1 MAKPLIAIVGRPNV
15 GKSTLFNRL
24 SGHGKAIIKDV
35 HGVTRDRN
43 YSDITWDD
51 SEFTII
57 DTGGFFPDTEDSI
70 FSSIKKQALYA
81 IEEADLILHLL
92 DGKEGLNPL
101 DIELAR
107 EIRKAGGTTLWLVN
121 KIDSLDK
128 ESRLADF
135 YEIGADELIP
145 VSAES
150 GYGIDDMME
159 KVISLMPEP
168 AQAEPVDYPRI
179 AIVGRPNVG
188 KSTIVNTLLGK
199 ERMIVSPVAGTTRDS
214 IDSVCTYYRK
224 KYLLVDT
231 AGIRRKPKVDESLE
245 EMSVLKSIKSIER
258 ADIVVA
264 VMDATQGIVDQ
275 DQRIIGIADKKGK
288 GLILLFNKWDLVE
301 DQEKEFKKLTKT
313 IASKLWFVPY
323 APVLTTSAIIRKRI
337 FKVFPIINEILP
349 GMNRRVPTAQLNRF
363 KEEIERSL
371 PTYKGKKV
379 KLYYITQVGTRPPA
393 FALFVN
399 TPDGIKKQHVTMI
412 EKIIRQTYP
421 FTGTPIRIY
430 IRGRKKK

>member
-1 MAKPLIAIVGRPNV
+1 MTKPLIAIVGRPNV

-57 DTGGFFPDTEDSI
+57 DTGGFFPGNEDSI

-101 DIELAR
+101 DIELAK
-107 EIRKAGGTTLWLVN
+107 EIRKAGGNTLWLVN

-128 ESRLADF
+128 EPRLADF
-135 YEIGADELIP
+135 YQIGADELIP

-150 GYGIDDMME
+150 GYGIDEMME
-159 KVISLMPEP
+159 RVISLMPETV
-168 AQAEPVDYPRI
+168 QEEPVDYPRI

-214 IDSVCTYYRK
+214 IDSVCSYYRK

-231 AGIRRKPKVDESLE
+231 AGIRRKPKVDEPLE
-245 EMSVLKSIKSIER
+245 EMSVLKSIKSIDR

-264 VMDATQGIVDQ
+264 VLDATQGIVDQ
-275 DQRIIGIADKKGK
+275 DQRIIGIAEKRGK
-288 GLILLFNKWDLVE
+288 GLALLFNKWDLVE
-301 DQEKEFKKLTKT
+301 DQEKEFKKLTRE

-323 APVLTTSAIIRKRI
+323 APVLTTSAIIKKRI
-337 FKVFPIINEILP
+337 FKIYPIINEILSEID
-349 GMNRRVPTAQLNRF
+349 RRIPTARLNQF
-363 KEEIERSL
+363 KEKIERSM
-371 PTYKGKKV
+371 PTHKGKKV
-379 KLYYITQVGTRPPA
+379 KLYYITQVGTKPPA

-399 TPDGIKKQHVTMI
+399 APAGIKKQHVTMI
-412 EKIIRQTYP
+412 EKLIRQEYP
-421 FTGTPIRIY
+421 FTGTPMRIY
-430 IRGRKKK
+430 IRGRKK